1 MLEGSAEEF
10 PPSLLDF
17 PFRQHSGKTDI
28 AEVWE
33 EASEDLHN
41 FSSILV
47 LNSQRLRNLLKA
59 AEPFQIH
66 LKGGAQDNDEH
77 D

>member
-1 MLEGSAEEF
+1 MNWYILEWNPLDDDVDLYEF
-10 PPSLLDF
+10 ETD
-17 PFRQHSGKTDI
+17 KTDI

-47 LNSQRLRNLLKA
+47 MNGERLRNLLKA
-59 AEPFQIH
+59 AEPFQTH